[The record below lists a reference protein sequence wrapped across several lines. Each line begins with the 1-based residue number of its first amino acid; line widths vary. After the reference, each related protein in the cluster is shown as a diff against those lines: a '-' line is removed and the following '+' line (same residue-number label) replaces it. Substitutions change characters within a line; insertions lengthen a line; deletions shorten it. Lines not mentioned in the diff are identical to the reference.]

1 MFREL
6 LIIDKY
12 PQRTPKTPCLT
23 EFFGL
28 SNGRVLNIKLYF
40 DTTFAWKIPLIVTIL
55 RNNYVNVIV

>member
-12 PQRTPKTPCLT
+12 PQRTPKTSCLT

-28 SNGRVLNIKLYF
+28 SNGCVLNIKLYF
-40 DTTFAWKIPLIVTIL
+40 DTTFTWKIPLIATIH
-55 RNNYVNVIV
+55 